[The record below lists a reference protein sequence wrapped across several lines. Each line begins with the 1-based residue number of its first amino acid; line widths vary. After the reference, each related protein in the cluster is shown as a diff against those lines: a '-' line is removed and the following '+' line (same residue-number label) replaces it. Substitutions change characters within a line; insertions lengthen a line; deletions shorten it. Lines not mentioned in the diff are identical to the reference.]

1 MIHDIAPSRGFLTV
15 LRVTLREF
23 LDRLLS
29 LSFKTSKSVFFPLTT
44 SNAMQQILLSTS
56 DFAAAIGV
64 SESSVRRM
72 ADSGELQIHR
82 TRGGHRRIPA
92 TEAIRYVRENNVTIV
107 RPDLLGIDEAV
118 NQFAD
123 DDFGANL
130 TAALTDGHARSVIGL
145 MQAMYAHGL
154 SIAEICDGPIHQAMT
169 SIGNFWPDKRAI
181 FIEHRAT
188 ILCVLALCQIR
199 LSIPDPDANAP
210 TAMGAAPDGDPFL
223 LPSLMV
229 SLVLHECGFDETNLG
244 PNTPIDVLTDVVG
257 DEKPSIVWLAMTN
270 AIRSRVQDREI
281 SRLATVITQYGGTF
295 LIGGRSAG
303 TFEGEG
309 AVRCGTMKE
318 LSNLAIEVINR

>member
-1 MIHDIAPSRGFLTV
+1 
-15 LRVTLREF
+15 
-23 LDRLLS
+23 
-29 LSFKTSKSVFFPLTT
+29 
-44 SNAMQQILLSTS
+44 MQQILLSTS
-56 DFAAAIGV
+56 EFAAAIGV

-92 TEAIRYVRENNVTIV
+92 TEAIRYVRENNLTIV

-123 DDFGANL
+123 DDFGAKL
-130 TAALTDGHARSVIGL
+130 TAALTDGHARAVIGL

-181 FIEHRAT
+181 FVEHRAT
-188 ILCVLALCQIR
+188 ILCVRALCQIR

-210 TAMGAAPDGDPFL
+210 TAIGAAPDGDPYL

-270 AIRSRVQDREI
+270 AIRSRIQDREI
-281 SRLATVITQYGGTF
+281 SRLATVIAQYGGTF

-309 AVRCGTMKE
+309 AVRCETMTE
-318 LSNLAIEVINR
+318 LGNLAIEVINRRALP